1 MGIHYSE
8 PLTCFPDKVVLI
20 SDKKWGTDVFLEL
33 SKAFNRNGIKTYV
46 IDAKKY
52 RSKTPYVK
60 SVLSG
65 DPKKTFI
72 MYYDP
77 GNIDGRDWCFTSK
90 VNPSPDIPWGVY
102 RGGSLYRVDNLEIRE
117 KKNLDIVR
125 YMNKRFD
132 DRATVVMCGTECL
145 MGINKFS
152 VFLGYPMDFPK
163 YIEGKKPGSI
173 GHVTTGVDG
182 VTPDRVREI
191 MKGSCT
197 IKREFNKINFMRT
210 SIVGKPHI
218 PKPQMMKWL
227 NNTGMVVNTYTSWD
241 SGFGRG
247 SLEGC
252 AHSCLGMSKNSEFAE
267 KINSPIV
274 NLLEAIRLG

>member
-1 MGIHYSE
+1 
-8 PLTCFPDKVVLI
+8 
-20 SDKKWGTDVFLEL
+20 
-33 SKAFNRNGIKTYV
+33 
-46 IDAKKY
+46 
-52 RSKTPYVK
+52 
-60 SVLSG
+60 
-65 DPKKTFI
+65 

-132 DRATVVMCGTECL
+132 DRATVVMCGTQCL

-152 VFLGYPMDFPK
+152 AFLGYPMDFPE

-274 NLLEAIRLG
+274 NLLSSDDIVDKARYYHDNPDEFEVVRRRQYDWAKRNFSMNAVAERFRMILEATISETRNKRYYHIS